1 MSEDTEFSVPI
12 EFEDDHPQ
20 SDITLDDVVRYA
32 WLWVT
37 EYEGGTGREAFAGQ
51 VKKLIDHERDKA
63 FKSGLTYA
71 ANIID
76 QEREQVTLEW

>member
-1 MSEDTEFSVPI
+1 MSEDAEFSVRIPFGDTHKPMVFNLNDI
-12 EFEDDHPQ
+12 VACAYLWVDEYDGGVDREEFEK
-20 SDITLDDVVRYA
+20 
-32 WLWVT
+32 
-37 EYEGGTGREAFAGQ
+37 Q

-71 ANIID
+71 ANLIN